1 MDRGRVLL
9 TTERGHRGDLWI
21 ELGGCSWLR
30 CGRIEAA
37 KERILDRILV
47 VVGATEMLV
56 IGGSE
61 SPIEV

>member
-9 TTERGHRGDLWI
+9 ATECGHKGDLWV

-37 KERILDRILV
+37 KQRILEGILI
-47 VVGATEMLV
+47 VVGLQ
-56 IGGSE
+56 ICWS
-61 SPIEV
+61 